1 MAAVYLNAAFGPS
14 AADADLEF
22 VRRTIERWGPILKM
36 ASAGLNAPVT
46 SSAGRLFD
54 AAAALAGMRDT
65 VSYEGQAAIE
75 LEQIADPTFE
85 SAYPCPLRER
95 EIDGIELMA
104 HLAADLANGRP
115 VQEAAAAF
123 HNGLAG
129 ALVEAATRA
138 AEEGGLRTVALS
150 GGTFQNQL
158 LAARVSKGLRAA
170 GLEVL
175 VHHRVPAN
183 DGGISLGQAAIAN
196 LRLGSIR

>member
-1 MAAVYLNAAFGPS
+1 
-14 AADADLEF
+14 
-22 VRRTIERWGPILKM
+22 LKM
-36 ASAGLNAPVT
+36 ASAGLNAPIT

-54 AAAALAGMRDT
+54 AAAALAGMRDK

-75 LEQIADPTFE
+75 LEQIADPSIE
-85 SAYPCPLRER
+85 SAYPCPFKDG

-115 VQEAAAAF
+115 VPEAAAAF

-129 ALVEAATRA
+129 ALVAAAIQAA
-138 AEEGGLRTVALS
+138 AEEGLSTIALS

-158 LAARVSKGLRAA
+158 LAERVSRGLGGA

-175 VHHRVPAN
+175 VHNRVPAN
-183 DGGISLGQAAIAN
+183 DGGISLGQAAVAN
-196 LRLGSIR
+196 ARLGTN